1 MLGLYEKL
9 YLRVLDLAVTPNQKV
24 IFIILII
31 TLNLHDSSLNGFGYN
46 TKPNSLGCGFEC
58 KVVS

>member
-1 MLGLYEKL
+1 VLGFSAKLYQRVLGL
-9 YLRVLDLAVTPNQKV
+9 AAAPNPRV

-31 TLNLHDSSLNGFGYN
+31 TLNLHGPSLSEPDCN
-46 TKPNSLGCGFEC
+46 TKPNSLGCGSGC

>member
-1 MLGLYEKL
+1 MLYLSAKL
-9 YLRVLDLAVTPNQKV
+9 YLKVLDLTATLDLRI

-31 TLNLHDSSLNGFGYN
+31 TLNLRDPNLNESDCNY
-46 TKPNSLGCGFEC
+46 KPNSLGCGSGC